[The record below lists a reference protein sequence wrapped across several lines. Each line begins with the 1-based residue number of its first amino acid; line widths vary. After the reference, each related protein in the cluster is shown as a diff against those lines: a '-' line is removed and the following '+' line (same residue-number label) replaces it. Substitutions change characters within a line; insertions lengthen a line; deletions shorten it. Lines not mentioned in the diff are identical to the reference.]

1 MALEGKFSYPPERL
15 PTAAYRDW
23 QLCRIVGPPD
33 TWAELPAER
42 LDWILAVD
50 QAVAE
55 AKANVEKE
63 AARG

>member
-1 MALEGKFSYPPERL
+1 ML
-15 PTAAYRDW
+15 PTEAYRDW
-23 QLCRIVGPPD
+23 QLCKVVGPPD
-33 TWAELPAER
+33 TWMDLPAER

-50 QAVAE
+50 ATVQE